1 MKNIEL
7 GIMQGRLLPKYKNRY
22 QAHPVGYWS
31 DEFVIASKLG
41 LKSIE
46 FIFDYNDYKLNPLM
60 NENGIN
66 EISKISKNTGVNVK
80 SICADYFME
89 APLHSSN
96 QKVKEKSLHVLKT
109 LIKNSSLLNI
119 SDIVIPCVDQSSL
132 KNNIDKE
139 RLVNSLYDSVIYA
152 SKFNINIALETDLNP
167 KDFLDLLN
175 EFRLENLTVNYDTGN
190 SASLGYNIN
199 QEFEYY
205 GNKISDIHIKDR
217 VLNGGSVM
225 LGTGNTDFKS
235 FFKLLSNMEFNGPI
249 ILQAYR
255 DNQGIKV
262 LKKQLNWFKNELH
275 CNYSC

>member
-31 DEFVIASKLG
+31 DEFEIARKLG

-66 EISKISKNTGVNVK
+66 QISKISKNTGVNVK

-96 QKVKEKSLHVLKT
+96 QKVKEKSVQVLKT

-139 RLVNSLYDSVIYA
+139 RLINSLYDSVIYA

-235 FFKLLSNMEFNGPI
+235 FFKILSNMEFNGPI

-255 DNQGIKV
+255 DNQGINV
-262 LKKQLNWFKNELH
+262 LKKQLNWFENKLMT
-275 CNYSC
+275 

>member
-31 DEFVIASKLG
+31 DEFEIARKLG

-66 EISKISKNTGVNVK
+66 QISKISKNTGVNVK

-96 QKVKEKSLHVLKT
+96 QKVKEKSVLVLKT

-139 RLVNSLYDSVIYA
+139 RLINSLYDSVIYA

-235 FFKLLSNMEFNGPI
+235 FFKILSNMEFNGPI

-255 DNQGIKV
+255 DNQGINV
-262 LKKQLNWFKNELH
+262 LKKQLNWFKNKLMT
-275 CNYSC
+275 

>member
-31 DEFVIASKLG
+31 DEFEIARKLG

-60 NENGIN
+60 NGNGIN
-66 EISKISKNTGVNVK
+66 QISKISKNTGVNVK

-96 QKVKEKSLHVLKT
+96 QKVKEKSVQVLKT

-139 RLVNSLYDSVIYA
+139 RLINSLYDSVIYA

-190 SASLGYNIN
+190 SASLGYDIN
-199 QEFEYY
+199 KEFEYY
-205 GNKISDIHIKDR
+205 GDKISDIHIKDR

-235 FFKLLSNMEFNGPI
+235 FFKILSNMEFNGPI

-255 DNQGIKV
+255 DNQGINV
-262 LKKQLNWFKNELH
+262 LKKQLNWFENKLMT
-275 CNYSC
+275 

>member
-31 DEFVIASKLG
+31 DEFEIARKLG

-66 EISKISKNTGVNVK
+66 QISKISKNTGVNVK

-96 QKVKEKSLHVLKT
+96 QKVKEKSVQVLKT

-139 RLVNSLYDSVIYA
+139 RLINSLYDSVIYA

-235 FFKLLSNMEFNGPI
+235 FFKILSNMEFNGPI

-255 DNQGIKV
+255 DNQGINV
-262 LKKQLNWFKNELH
+262 LKKQLNWFKNKLMT
-275 CNYSC
+275 

>member
-31 DEFVIASKLG
+31 DEFEIARKLG

-66 EISKISKNTGVNVK
+66 QISKISKNTGVNVK

-96 QKVKEKSLHVLKT
+96 QKVKEKSVLVLKT

-139 RLVNSLYDSVIYA
+139 RLINSLYDSVIYA

-235 FFKLLSNMEFNGPI
+235 FFKILSNMEFNGPI

-255 DNQGIKV
+255 DNQGINV
-262 LKKQLNWFKNELH
+262 LKKQLNWFENKLMT
-275 CNYSC
+275 